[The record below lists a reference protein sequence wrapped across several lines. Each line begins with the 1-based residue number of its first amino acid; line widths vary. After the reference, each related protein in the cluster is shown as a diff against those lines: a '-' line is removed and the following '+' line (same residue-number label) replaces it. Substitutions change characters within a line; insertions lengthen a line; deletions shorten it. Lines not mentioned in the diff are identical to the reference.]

1 MKTILAFGDSLT
13 WGADPASGGRHPIDD
28 QWPVALD
35 ATLGAGFRVIAEGLN
50 GRTTCYDDHSGPCD
64 RNGTRALPV
73 CLASH
78 SPLDLV
84 VIMLGT
90 NDLKPALCGVTEG
103 ATVHLSV
110 KIRGGGG
117 DEEPGPAVAPA
128 PAHGGSG
135 VAKAADGANA
145 FVSAFA
151 PPSISPGKRFRL
163 DIWAYV
169 REQMEHAVA
178 QNRKKGRVQVEQKG
192 PLFLRYGE
200 VKIRLDLPEEAFVSE
215 ETEDSFVWEGEYS
228 NAQFRVSCL
237 SAAPPGEHDCSAQ
250 LWADGKKVSVLYF
263 ELAVGESSIGH
274 DMDPAQLAAWT
285 MAASGVLSSDAAIVK
300 D

>member
-35 ATLGAGFRVIAEGLN
+35 ATLGAGYRVIAEGLN

-103 ATVHLSV
+103 AVAGMRRLVQIVRSFPYSQPWPVPQVLIVAPPLLLTGPAGPLTSELSVDQSKLFAPAYAALAGELATRFFDAGQVCEASPVDGVHLEAGAT
-110 KIRGGGG
+110 RALG
-117 DEEPGPAVAPA
+117 EALAPVCA
-128 PAHGGSG
+128 
-135 VAKAADGANA
+135 
-145 FVSAFA
+145 
-151 PPSISPGKRFRL
+151 SILS
-163 DIWAYV
+163 
-169 REQMEHAVA
+169 
-178 QNRKKGRVQVEQKG
+178 
-192 PLFLRYGE
+192 
-200 VKIRLDLPEEAFVSE
+200 EA
-215 ETEDSFVWEGEYS
+215 T
-228 NAQFRVSCL
+228 
-237 SAAPPGEHDCSAQ
+237 
-250 LWADGKKVSVLYF
+250 
-263 ELAVGESSIGH
+263 
-274 DMDPAQLAAWT
+274 
-285 MAASGVLSSDAAIVK
+285 
-300 D
+300 